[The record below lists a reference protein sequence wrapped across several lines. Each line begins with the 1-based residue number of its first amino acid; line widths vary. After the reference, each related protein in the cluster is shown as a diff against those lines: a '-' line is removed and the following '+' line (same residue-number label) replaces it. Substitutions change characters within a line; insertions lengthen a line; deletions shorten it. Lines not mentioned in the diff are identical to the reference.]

1 MHDGMATPRM
11 LVVPDADE
19 PYSVSIYFYFVFV
32 FRISISISFR
42 TGNSIDVLVLFCEQP
57 LPAGMAVSLEDN
69 RANID
74 SVLKQIPEM
83 FANNRH
89 GSPVG
94 TAAVKACIEALK
106 PHGGRVLAFMVSYFH
121 SAVRAISMTS
131 CVFVYIYLFML
142 CSQGTQPTGGFGKLT
157 NRAAQAQN
165 VGAKE
170 AEKEPLKY
178 LAPGDKMYTK
188 MAAEAA
194 EYQVSVDL
202 FLLTNNQYVDVASLG
217 TLPRITGGS
226 LYR

>member
-1 MHDGMATPRM
+1 
-11 LVVPDADE
+11 
-19 PYSVSIYFYFVFV
+19 
-32 FRISISISFR
+32 
-42 TGNSIDVLVLFCEQP
+42 
-57 LPAGMAVSLEDN
+57 
-69 RANID
+69 
-74 SVLKQIPEM
+74 M
-83 FANNRH
+83 F
-89 GSPVG
+89 
-94 TAAVKACIEALK
+94 
-106 PHGGRVLAFMVSYFH
+106 
-121 SAVRAISMTS
+121 
-131 CVFVYIYLFML
+131 

-226 LYR
+226 LYRYVYFNSRVGN

>member
-19 PYSVSIYFYFVFV
+19 PYSVSIYLYFVFV

-42 TGNSIDVLVLFCEQP
+42 TGNSYDVLFCSQP

-106 PHGGRVLAFMVSYFH
+106 PHGGRVLAFMVSLFIF
-121 SAVRAISMTS
+121 SPWQLVSRR
-131 CVFVYIYLFML
+131 VYLWLHLFIRVL
-142 CSQGTQPTGGFGKLT
+142 FAGDATHRRFG
-157 NRAAQAQN
+157 
-165 VGAKE
+165 
-170 AEKEPLKY
+170 
-178 LAPGDKMYTK
+178 
-188 MAAEAA
+188 
-194 EYQVSVDL
+194 
-202 FLLTNNQYVDVASLG
+202 
-217 TLPRITGGS
+217 
-226 LYR
+226 

>member
-1 MHDGMATPRM
+1 MLTNSLHFIPKYPITTQLLTDPPPYTQSGATTSAVEAIARTLDSVPEPKRTLVGICTYDSVIHFYHMHDGMATPRM

-42 TGNSIDVLVLFCEQP
+42 TGNSIDVLFCKQP

-106 PHGGRVLAFMVSYFH
+106 PHGGRVLAFMVS
-121 SAVRAISMTS
+121 
-131 CVFVYIYLFML
+131 LFIF
-142 CSQGTQPTGGFGKLT
+142 STGQL
-157 NRAAQAQN
+157 
-165 VGAKE
+165 V
-170 AEKEPLKY
+170 
-178 LAPGDKMYTK
+178 
-188 MAAEAA
+188 
-194 EYQVSVDL
+194 
-202 FLLTNNQYVDVASLG
+202 
-217 TLPRITGGS
+217 
-226 LYR
+226 

>member
-1 MHDGMATPRM
+1 MLTNSLHFIPKYPNTNQLLTDPSLSVQSGATTSAVEAIARTLDSVPEPRRTLVGICTYDSVIHFYHMHDGMATPRM

-42 TGNSIDVLVLFCEQP
+42 TGNSTDVLFCYQP

-106 PHGGRVLAFMVSYFH
+106 PHGGRVLAFMVSLSFIF
-121 SAVRAISMTS
+121 SVRAICLTS
-131 CVFVYIYLFML
+131 CLFVFTFIYSCFVRR
-142 CSQGTQPTGGFGKLT
+142 GRNPP
-157 NRAAQAQN
+157 A
-165 VGAKE
+165 VW
-170 AEKEPLKY
+170 
-178 LAPGDKMYTK
+178 
-188 MAAEAA
+188 
-194 EYQVSVDL
+194 
-202 FLLTNNQYVDVASLG
+202 AS
-217 TLPRITGGS
+217 
-226 LYR
+226 

>member
-1 MHDGMATPRM
+1 MAPALMFCIDVSLAAVQVSVDKQSPSHTQIPNHHPITDRSLSIRAVGRDDVGGGGDRANAGLVPEPKRTLVGICTYDSVIHFYHMHDGMATPRM

-42 TGNSIDVLVLFCEQP
+42 TGNSIDVLFCKQP

-106 PHGGRVLAFMVSYFH
+106 PHGGRVLAFMVS
-121 SAVRAISMTS
+121 
-131 CVFVYIYLFML
+131 LFIF
-142 CSQGTQPTGGFGKLT
+142 STGQL
-157 NRAAQAQN
+157 
-165 VGAKE
+165 V
-170 AEKEPLKY
+170 
-178 LAPGDKMYTK
+178 
-188 MAAEAA
+188 
-194 EYQVSVDL
+194 
-202 FLLTNNQYVDVASLG
+202 
-217 TLPRITGGS
+217 
-226 LYR
+226 

>member
-1 MHDGMATPRM
+1 
-11 LVVPDADE
+11 
-19 PYSVSIYFYFVFV
+19 
-32 FRISISISFR
+32 
-42 TGNSIDVLVLFCEQP
+42 
-57 LPAGMAVSLEDN
+57 
-69 RANID
+69 
-74 SVLKQIPEM
+74 M
-83 FANNRH
+83 F
-89 GSPVG
+89 
-94 TAAVKACIEALK
+94 
-106 PHGGRVLAFMVSYFH
+106 
-121 SAVRAISMTS
+121 
-131 CVFVYIYLFML
+131 
-142 CSQGTQPTGGFGKLT
+142 CSQGTQPTGGLGKLT

-226 LYR
+226 LYRYVHLNSRIRQLETDG

>member
-1 MHDGMATPRM
+1 MF
-11 LVVPDADE
+11 
-19 PYSVSIYFYFVFV
+19 SI
-32 FRISISISFR
+32 
-42 TGNSIDVLVLFCEQP
+42 C
-57 LPAGMAVSLEDN
+57 
-69 RANID
+69 
-74 SVLKQIPEM
+74 
-83 FANNRH
+83 
-89 GSPVG
+89 
-94 TAAVKACIEALK
+94 
-106 PHGGRVLAFMVSYFH
+106 
-121 SAVRAISMTS
+121 
-131 CVFVYIYLFML
+131 VYIYLFVF

-226 LYR
+226 LYRYPGFNTQLDFAQLHNDLRWNVLRPQGLEAVMRVRASNGLGEFISISYLYFCFVWAICG

>member
-1 MHDGMATPRM
+1 VEAIARTLDSVPEPKRTLVGICTYDSVIHFYHMHDGMATPRM

-32 FRISISISFR
+32 FCISISISFR
-42 TGNSIDVLVLFCEQP
+42 TGNSTDVLVLFCEQP

-106 PHGGRVLAFMVSYFH
+106 PHGGRVLAFMVSFFIF
-121 SAVRAISMTS
+121 STGQ
-131 CVFVYIYLFML
+131 FV
-142 CSQGTQPTGGFGKLT
+142 
-157 NRAAQAQN
+157 
-165 VGAKE
+165 
-170 AEKEPLKY
+170 
-178 LAPGDKMYTK
+178 
-188 MAAEAA
+188 
-194 EYQVSVDL
+194 
-202 FLLTNNQYVDVASLG
+202 
-217 TLPRITGGS
+217 
-226 LYR
+226 